1 MAGDISKL
9 MSILEYILENILK
22 ITLCKDTLNS
32 SVKALRVLRKVIVQ
46 RSAPESAEEGAFLLS
61 AAN

>member
-1 MAGDISKL
+1 MN
-9 MSILEYILENILK
+9 ILEYILENILK
-22 ITLCKDTLNS
+22 IALCKDTLNS

-46 RSAPESAEEGAFLLS
+46 RSVPESAEERAFLLS